1 MPASQHLR
9 ILSVRLPESEIRR
22 IKSLAA
28 TRGVTVQEAVHQALD
43 FWAADFRSSPPE
55 SLDSLEGSLAGVD
68 IAKLMREEKKNERR
82 KEQRW

>member
-9 ILSVRLPESEIRR
+9 TLSVRLPESEIRR

-43 FWAADFRSSPPE
+43 SWAADLRPSSPE
-55 SLDSLEGSLAGVD
+55 ALESLEGSLAGVN